1 LLDVTPLSLGIE
13 TLGGVIHKIINRNT
27 TIPTKKSQVYSTAA
41 DGQTQVEIKIYQGE
55 RDMAKDN
62 KMLGNFILSGIPPMP
77 RGQPQIEVT
86 FDIDANGIV
95 NVGAKDKGTG
105 KEQTVVI
112 QSSGGLSKDQIENM
126 VNEAEQFK
134 EQDEAKRDLIEERN
148 RVESQIHETEKQLD
162 NFKDQLEQS
171 KVDEIKGKIEE
182 LRGSLSDDNVDA
194 PALREKWQEMQN
206 ITMETFSEA
215 YKKNA
220 AANSDGSEQ
229 QNEEPSEDNKEKK
242 KE

>member
-1 LLDVTPLSLGIE
+1 MG

-95 NVGAKDKGTG
+95 NVAAKDKGTG
-105 KEQTVVI
+105 KEQNVII
-112 QSSGGLSKDQIENM
+112 QSSGGLSKDQIEDM
-126 VNEAEQFK
+126 VSEAEK
-134 EQDEAKRDLIEERN
+134 YKAEDEAKRDLIEERN
-148 RVESQIHETEKQLD
+148 RAEGGIHETEKQLE
-162 NFKDQLEQS
+162 NF
-171 KVDEIKGKIEE
+171 
-182 LRGSLSDDNVDA
+182 
-194 PALREKWQEMQN
+194 
-206 ITMETFSEA
+206 
-215 YKKNA
+215 
-220 AANSDGSEQ
+220 
-229 QNEEPSEDNKEKK
+229 
-242 KE
+242 